1 MTDVETGKLD
11 NTEKSALDMR
21 DDPFAPRDGKTL
33 TWKDVDMTL
42 VSDVVALLKLS
53 VFIVVRLAWG
63 LGLARLSEA
72 VTMPGSSVC

>member
-1 MTDVETGKLD
+1 MTDVENGKFD

-42 VSDVVALLKLS
+42 VSDHRVES
-53 VFIVVRLAWG
+53 LAWG
-63 LGLARLSEA
+63 LEHVSEA
-72 VTMPGSSVC
+72 ARKLATSKRVFQLT